1 MHDEPE
7 IEMVAMLS
15 ASLALVK
22 PAGMTSKEAED
33 WLDAAFEALA
43 HLPLPIFRDGVRAAR
58 LICDHPAKIVPT
70 VISETRDALAWHNR
84 PKNGPALRLVAPE
97 APKHEEPL
105 PDPETLMP
113 SLKRIG
119 LQNGWI
125 VETSDGRLL
134 WSKDTAA

>member
-33 WLDAAFEALA
+33 WLDAAFDALA
-43 HLPLPIFRDGVRAAR
+43 HLPLHIFRDGIRAAR
-58 LICDHPAKIVPT
+58 LTCDHPSKIVPAVVAAT
-70 VISETRDALAWHNR
+70 KDALAWHNR
-84 PKNGPALRLVAPE
+84 PKHPPVLRLVAPE
-97 APKHEEPL
+97 GPAHHEPL
-105 PDPETLMP
+105 PHPDTLMP

-119 LQNGWI
+119 LKEGWI
-125 VETSDGRLL
+125 VDGPNGLE
-134 WSKDTAA
+134 WSQEKSA